1 MCVVALGDKLMEYEI
16 IRSSRKTIAIQI
28 KAGGRVIVRAPLRS
42 AKKDIERIVGQ
53 NRDWIE
59 KNIKRLEE
67 MAGETPNEPSD
78 EQIKEYKRLAKA
90 IIPQKVEYFSRIM
103 GVTPTGITITSAKTR
118 FGSCSPK
125 NSLSFSWR
133 LMQYEESEIDYV
145 VVHELAHIRHHDH
158 SKAFYAVVA
167 SVMPDYK
174 ERQAVLKK
182 PPKV

>member
-1 MCVVALGDKLMEYEI
+1 MKKTIEYEI
-16 IRSSRKTIAIQI
+16 IRSGRKTIAIQI
-28 KAGGRVIVRAPLRS
+28 KPGGRVIVRAPLRS
-42 AKKDIERIVGQ
+42 TKSNIDRIVEE
-53 NRDWIE
+53 NLTWIE
-59 KNIKRLEE
+59 KNIEKLNERASSTPEE
-67 MAGETPNEPSD
+67 PPD

-90 IIPQKVEYFSRIM
+90 IIPPKVEYFSKIM
-103 GVTPTGITITSAKTR
+103 GVTPTGIKITSAKTR

-133 LMQYEESEIDYV
+133 IMQYGESEIDYV